1 MKDRYSYYS
10 ENLERLRKE
19 YNDYKSLYIAFDF
32 DNTVFDYHQIGDT
45 YPIIEKLLTECKQL
59 GFKLILFTANEDE
72 KLEKAI
78 QYCTEH
84 GYAPDYINES
94 PIMKTRKPFYNLL
107 LDDRAGL
114 GEAIK
119 LLSELIQLIKEE
131 KL

>member
-32 DNTVFDYHQIGDT
+32 DNTVFDYHQVGDT
-45 YPIIEKLLTECKQL
+45 YPIVEKLLTECKQL

-114 GEAIK
+114 GESIK
-119 LLSELIQLIKEE
+119 LLSELIQSIKEE

>member
-119 LLSELIQLIKEE
+119 LLSELIQSIKEE